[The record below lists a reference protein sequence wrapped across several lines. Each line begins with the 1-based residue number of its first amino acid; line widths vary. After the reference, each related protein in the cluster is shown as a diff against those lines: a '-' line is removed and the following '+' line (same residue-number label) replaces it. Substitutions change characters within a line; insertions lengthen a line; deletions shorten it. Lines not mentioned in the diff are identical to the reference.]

1 MLSAKMQDALNGQL
15 NAEAYSSYLYL
26 AMAAHFDAANLPG
39 FAHWMKV
46 QSREEMAHALKFYDH
61 INDRQG
67 RVMLAAIAVP
77 PAEWKSPLAAFEDA
91 LKHER
96 KVTGLIADLVRLA
109 AAEKDDAAGIFLQWF
124 VTEQVE
130 EEKSADEIVHKL
142 RLVGDSPQGLL
153 LLDRELSQ
161 RS

>member
-26 AMAAHFDAANLPG
+26 AMAAHFDGANLPG
-39 FAHWMKV
+39 FAHWMKI
-46 QSREEMAHALKFYDH
+46 QSQEEMAHALKFYEH
-61 INDRQG
+61 INDRRG
-67 RVMLAAIAVP
+67 RVTLAAIAVP
-77 PAEWKSPLAAFEDA
+77 PAEWKSPLGAFEDA
-91 LKHER
+91 LKHEQ
-96 KVTGLIADLVRLA
+96 KVTGMIADLVKLA